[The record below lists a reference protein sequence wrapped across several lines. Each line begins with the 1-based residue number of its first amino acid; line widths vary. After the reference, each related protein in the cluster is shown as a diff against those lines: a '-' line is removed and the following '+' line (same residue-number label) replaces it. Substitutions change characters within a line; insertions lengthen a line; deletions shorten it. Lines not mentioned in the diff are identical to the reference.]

1 MVIVCVRPLYVLG
14 FQPVQEDNLR
24 LVGLPDQAI
33 PIVRSFADAL
43 EEALPG
49 KVEGIYL
56 IGSLA
61 LRDFRPGQSD
71 IDFLAILD
79 PTADVNAL
87 SRVRRI
93 VSAAHPNVDCD
104 GIYLSTGELAL
115 PPAGTGPSARE
126 GKVVLASGDERH
138 AVTWLTLLR
147 HGITVKGRLPSSE
160 WIAADETQ
168 AAFHS
173 RQNLISYWLPWLNQ
187 RRSLTEFDNW
197 SVAWG
202 CLGVARLH
210 AAIVRNEM
218 LSKSAAGHHAL
229 EYFPRHLPIIEE
241 ALNLREGGSSGYSST
256 TMRASDLTEFMDE
269 LISSLS
275 R

>member
-1 MVIVCVRPLYVLG
+1 MVIALVRSIYVLG
-14 FQPVQEDNLR
+14 FQPVQEDSLR
-24 LVGLPDQAI
+24 LVGLPDQAV

-43 EEALPG
+43 EDALPG
-49 KVEGIYL
+49 QVEGIYL
-56 IGSLA
+56 VGSLA
-61 LRDFRPGQSD
+61 LKDFRPGQSD

-79 PTADVNAL
+79 PAADLNAL
-87 SRVRRI
+87 PSVHRL

-115 PPAGTGPSARE
+115 PPAGKGPSARE

-160 WIAADETQ
+160 WISADETQ

-173 RQNLISYWLPWLNQ
+173 RQNLISYWLPWLDQ

-210 AAIVRNEM
+210 AAIVRNEI

-229 EYFPRHLPIIEE
+229 QYFPRHQPIIEE
-241 ALNLREGGSSGYSST
+241 ALKLREGGPSGYSST
-256 TMRASDLTEFMDE
+256 TMRASDLTKFMDD
-269 LISSLS
+269 LINSLS

>member
-1 MVIVCVRPLYVLG
+1 MIVFVWSLYVLG
-14 FQPVQEDNLR
+14 FQPVKEDRLR

-33 PIVRSFADAL
+33 PIVRAFADAL

-49 KVEGIYL
+49 QVEGIYL
-56 IGSLA
+56 VGSLA
-61 LRDFRPGQSD
+61 LKDFRPGQSD

-79 PTADVNAL
+79 PAADVNAL
-87 SRVRRI
+87 PHVHRI

-104 GIYLSTGELAL
+104 GIYLSKGELAV
-115 PPAGTGPSARE
+115 PPSGAGPAARE
-126 GKVVLASGDERH
+126 GKVVLASRDERH

-147 HGITVKGRLPSSE
+147 HGIAVKGRLPSSE
-160 WIAADETQ
+160 WISADETQ
-168 AAFHS
+168 AALHS
-173 RQNLISYWLPWLNQ
+173 RQNLTSYWLPWLDQ
-187 RRSLTEFDNW
+187 HKRLTEFDDW
-197 SVAWG
+197 SVVWG

-210 AAIVRNEM
+210 AAIVKNEM

-229 EYFPRHLPIIEE
+229 EYFPRHRPIIEE

-256 TMRASDLTEFMDE
+256 TMRASDLTEFMDD